1 MIGNNFA
8 RWYNVNEGTVYTQ
21 ADVSVPSAV
30 NAAVFSLGST
40 TSDIMRIFRQT
51 DAQPVAQVI
60 TGGAAQATMGLGAS
74 WTTTAAQKIAF
85 AYATN
90 NFSATT
96 NGGTTITDTSG
107 TVPIV
112 SQAVLGNAAGIGA
125 LNGHLARIAFYSRV
139 LSGAEQKG
147 ITA

>member
-1 MIGNNFA
+1 
-8 RWYNVNEGTVYTQ
+8 
-21 ADVSVPSAV
+21 
-30 NAAVFSLGST
+30 
-40 TSDIMRIFRQT
+40 
-51 DAQPVAQVI
+51 
-60 TGGAAQATMGLGAS
+60 MGLGAS

-96 NGGTTITDTSG
+96 NGGTTITDTFG
-107 TVPIV
+107 TVPVV

-125 LNGHLARIAFYSRV
+125 LNGHLTRIAFYSRV